1 MDFLISHRDMAQ
13 WNFDYDVSV
22 LKTMVGGD
30 SSLDSPRLFVE
41 NFEDAYAFLKSYG
54 FDLHDPKQEKRLWYY
69 HMRALAFLR
78 EKILE
83 KHEEVP
89 EIIADPRKLKD
100 IRNLLL
106 WASQKTPNELS
117 LWSCAVLRVAHVFVH
132 SENDLFSFYA
142 EEVQKQILSPIQ
154 DCVVHEGNRIFLR
167 HPFSS
172 DEIQLKIFE
181 VKPFKTSS
189 SEVLKMLAKPEVV
202 ALKVLDKIGL
212 RFVTETLF
220 DAFQVALFLADRHLI
235 NFAHVIPDQ
244 SSNNLYP
251 LPLFLETL
259 KELCDLQD
267 QGNPVDFETMNNH
280 LMERWLDKNSGSGLV
295 RKENSFSD
303 SEYRFIKFICR
314 KLITVKRPNSDDFF
328 SFFYPFEVQIMDEA
342 SHLRNQSGASSH
354 LHYKDR
360 QRKAA
365 RLRLFPGGSITSS
378 TPGSTSTP
386 PASGAPS
393 GGSIIGGG
401 GATGGG
407 GGSGPISNSDPI
419 SASPYTSIKDNFTNE
434 ERWNRATL
442 NQESLNGIT
451 VNQNEDK
458 NKNYLGNS

>member
-1 MDFLISHRDMAQ
+1 MAQ

-30 SSLDSPRLFVE
+30 SSLDTPRLFVE
-41 NFEDAYAFLKSYG
+41 NYEDAYAFLKSYG
-54 FDLHDPKQEKRLWYY
+54 FDLHDPKQEKRTWSY

-83 KHEEVP
+83 KDEEIP
-89 EIIADPRKLKD
+89 EIIADPKKLKD
-100 IRNLLL
+100 IRNLLI
-106 WASQKTPNELS
+106 WASQKTPSDLS
-117 LWSCAVLRVAHVFVH
+117 RWSCAVLRVAHVFVH

-154 DCVVHEGNRIFLR
+154 DCVIHESNRIFLR
-167 HPFSS
+167 HLFSP
-172 DEIQLKIFE
+172 DEIKLKLFE

-202 ALKVLDKIGL
+202 ALKVLDKIGI
-212 RFVTETLF
+212 RFVTENLF

-251 LPLFLETL
+251 LPLFVETL
-259 KELCDLQD
+259 KKLCDLQE
-267 QGNPVDFETMNNH
+267 QGHPVDFEIMNRH
-280 LMERWLDKNSGSGLV
+280 LMERWSDRTSNDGLV

-314 KLITVKRPNSDDFF
+314 KLITVKRPNGDAFF

-342 SHLRNQSGASSH
+342 SYQRNQAGASSH
-354 LHYKDR
+354 LQYKER

-365 RLRLFPGGSITSS
+365 RLRLFPEGVGAPPSSGSNSVPPADSSSSSSSSSDSGSI
-378 TPGSTSTP
+378 
-386 PASGAPS
+386 PASALAALPTFDS
-393 GGSIIGGG
+393 DSSELEKASIGRLD
-401 GATGGG
+401 
-407 GGSGPISNSDPI
+407 SDWVY
-419 SASPYTSIKDNFTNE
+419 SAKSLSEHLKD
-434 ERWNRATL
+434 
-442 NQESLNGIT
+442 QSLNAGEL
-451 VNQNEDK
+451 NKENLDK
-458 NKNYLGNS
+458 DELGKEA

>member
-1 MDFLISHRDMAQ
+1 MAQ

-54 FDLHDPKQEKRLWYY
+54 FDLHDPKQEKRTWYY

-83 KHEEVP
+83 KNEEIP
-89 EIIADPRKLKD
+89 QIISDPKKLKD
-100 IRNLLL
+100 IRNLLV
-106 WASQKTPNELS
+106 WASQKTPSDLS
-117 LWSCAVLRVAHVFVH
+117 RWSCAVLRVAHVFVH

-154 DCVVHEGNRIFLR
+154 DCVAHESNRTFLR

-172 DEIQLKIFE
+172 DEIQLKVFE

-202 ALKVLDKIGL
+202 ALKVLDKIGV

-220 DAFQVALFLADRHLI
+220 DAFQVALFLADRHLV

-267 QGNPVDFETMNNH
+267 QGNPVDFETMNKR
-280 LMERWLDKNSGSGLV
+280 LLDRWSQRESNDGLI
-295 RKENSFSD
+295 RKENTFSD

-314 KLITVKRPNSDDFF
+314 KLITVKRPNSDELF

-354 LHYKDR
+354 SRYKER

-365 RLRLFPGGSITSS
+365 RLRLFPGGVASSTSS
-378 TPGSTSTP
+378 PGSSSAP
-386 PASGAPS
+386 PSS
-393 GGSIIGGG
+393 GGTLPGQSN
-401 GATGGG
+401 
-407 GGSGPISNSDPI
+407 GSNAPNSK
-419 SASPYTSIKDNFTNE
+419 SASKTASAHSKLKAQKLNLDNNMSYTKVETDNLDKDDLDYENWETKKNN
-434 ERWNRATL
+434 WNT
-442 NQESLNGIT
+442 
-451 VNQNEDK
+451 
-458 NKNYLGNS
+458 

>member
-1 MDFLISHRDMAQ
+1 MAQ
-13 WNFDYDVSV
+13 WNFDYDVSI

-30 SSLDSPRLFVE
+30 SSLDTPRLFVE

-54 FDLHDPKQEKRLWYY
+54 FDLHNPKQEKRTWYY
-69 HMRALAFLR
+69 HMRALTFLR

-83 KHEEVP
+83 KHEEIP
-89 EIIADPRKLKD
+89 EIISDPRKLKD
-100 IRNLLL
+100 IRNLLV
-106 WASQKTPNELS
+106 WASQKSPNELS
-117 LWSCAVLRVAHVFVH
+117 MWSCAVLRVAHVFVH

-142 EEVQKQILSPIQ
+142 EEVQKQILSPVQ

-172 DEIQLKIFE
+172 DEIQLKVFE
-181 VKPFKTSS
+181 IKPFKTSS

-220 DAFQVALFLADRHLI
+220 DAFQVALFLADRNLV

-251 LPLFLETL
+251 LPLFVETL

-280 LMERWLDKNSGSGLV
+280 LMARWMDKNSSIGLV
-295 RKENSFSD
+295 RKENTFSD

-314 KLITVKRPNSDDFF
+314 KLITVKRPNSDDVF
-328 SFFYPFEVQIMDEA
+328 SFFYPFEVQILDEA

-354 LHYKDR
+354 SHYKER

-365 RLRLFPGGSITSS
+365 RLRLFPGGSITSNPTSGSSSSPPSSGSSSGGS
-378 TPGSTSTP
+378 TPGTS
-386 PASGAPS
+386 GFGRS
-393 GGSIIGGG
+393 GGGV
-401 GATGGG
+401 
-407 GGSGPISNSDPI
+407 GSGPASSSDPI
-419 SASPYTSIKDNFTNE
+419 SATNLYGLKEPSIHEDRVDLKALTQE
-434 ERWNRATL
+434 E
-442 NQESLNGIT
+442 GI
-451 VNQNEDK
+451 D
-458 NKNYLGNS
+458 KNYLGN

>member
-1 MDFLISHRDMAQ
+1 MISHRGMAQ
-13 WNFDYDVSV
+13 WNFDYDASV

-41 NFEDAYAFLKSYG
+41 NFEEAYAFLKSYG
-54 FDLHDPKQEKRLWYY
+54 FDLHDPKQEKRTWYY

-83 KHEEVP
+83 KGEEIP
-89 EIIADPRKLKD
+89 EIISDPKQLKD
-100 IRNLLL
+100 VRNLLV
-106 WASQKTPNELS
+106 WASQKEPSDLS
-117 LWSCAVLRVAHVFVH
+117 RWSCAVLRVAHVFVH
-132 SENDLFSFYA
+132 SENDLFSFFA
-142 EEVQKQILSPIQ
+142 EEVQNQILSPIQ
-154 DCVVHEGNRIFLR
+154 ACVVHEPDRIFLR
-167 HPFSS
+167 HPFSA
-172 DEIQLKIFE
+172 DEIKLKLFE

-212 RFVTETLF
+212 RFVTENLF
-220 DAFQVALFLADRHLI
+220 DAFQVALFLADRHLV

-267 QGNPVDFETMNNH
+267 QGNPVNFATMNNR
-280 LMERWLDKNSGSGLV
+280 LMERWLDRSSSDGLV

-314 KLITVKRPNSDDFF
+314 KLITIKKPSSNDVF

-354 LHYKDR
+354 LRYKER

-365 RLRLFPGGSITSS
+365 RMRLFSGGVVPSSAGSSNGTPGG
-378 TPGSTSTP
+378 
-386 PASGAPS
+386 
-393 GGSIIGGG
+393 IGGG
-401 GATGGG
+401 TNDGADHGTSN
-407 GGSGPISNSDPI
+407 GSGGRGSMSADNSQGGETHRI
-419 SASPYTSIKDNFTNE
+419 GSIVSSELPAAN
-434 ERWNRATL
+434 
-442 NQESLNGIT
+442 SLSSL
-451 VNQNEDK
+451 D
-458 NKNYLGNS
+458 S